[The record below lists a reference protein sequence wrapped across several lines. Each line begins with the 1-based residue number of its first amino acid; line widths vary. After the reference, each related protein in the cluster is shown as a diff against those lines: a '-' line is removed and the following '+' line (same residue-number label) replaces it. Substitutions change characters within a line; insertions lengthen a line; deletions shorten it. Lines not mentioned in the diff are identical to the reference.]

1 MKQVLLILTAIM
13 LLSSCKSTKKT
24 LGLTENIPDEF
35 QVTKMKPLEV
45 PPHFSLSRG
54 QQGKIVKKS
63 ENNLSVAE
71 KAILK
76 ESPQE

>member
-13 LLSSCKSTKKT
+13 LLYSCKSTKKT
-24 LGLTENIPDEF
+24 LGLIENIPDEF

-45 PPHFSLSRG
+45 PPYFSLSR
-54 QQGKIVKKS
+54 GKIVKKS

-71 KAILK
+71 KAMLK